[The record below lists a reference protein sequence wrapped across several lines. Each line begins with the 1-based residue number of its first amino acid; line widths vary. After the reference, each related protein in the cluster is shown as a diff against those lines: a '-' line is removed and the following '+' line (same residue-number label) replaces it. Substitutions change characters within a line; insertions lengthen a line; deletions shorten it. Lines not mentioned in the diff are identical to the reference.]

1 MIGHFYQV
9 STSFIHVMIPIF
21 PCLQTKTISEIMC
34 SMQIEITRSRHVI
47 KYTIYFTRVMIN
59 SAWMF
64 PYSMRVSWNLV
75 HRSLLSTPGYMMLC
89 ETTICEIG
97 LRRDQQSPYVVT
109 QFSSGETSSFQ
120 RLLRRPS
127 CDFLK
132 LESVRRAS
140 VASGFHR
147 IAIPCYSSHEL
158 SIHILVFLSPSLR
171 RFVLS
176 STTVWRM
183 ACISLSRSL
192 LGNWSTW

>member
-1 MIGHFYQV
+1 
-9 STSFIHVMIPIF
+9 
-21 PCLQTKTISEIMC
+21 MC
-34 SMQIEITRSRHVI
+34 SLQIEITRSRHVI
-47 KYTIYFTRVMIN
+47 KYTIYFTRIMIN
-59 SAWMF
+59 SARVF

-75 HRSLLSTPGYMMLC
+75 HRSRSSLLSTLGYMMLC
-89 ETTICEIG
+89 ETTIREIG

-127 CDFLK
+127 CNFLK
-132 LESVRRAS
+132 LEPVRLAS

-147 IAIPCYSSHEL
+147 IAIPCYSSHES

-183 ACISLSRSL
+183 GRIPLSRSL
-192 LGNWSTW
+192 SGNWSTW